1 MPVIPLLARRL
12 ARREPAA
19 LPATTAWHGPS
30 TATRRRARAPPTPS
44 SAGASPGPRRR
55 RSRRASRAR
64 APRRGAA
71 RTPSGTVTAI
81 SRTGRSRQRH
91 RGSGP
96 DGVAG
101 ASGRSPVTIT
111 RTGPSSHGALPN
123 RSLAQGFT
131 TTTTSASARRSTW
144 SPARHAHGHQHRRP
158 SGRTSGGQPQV
169 QGVVVRAQ
177 APVALRL
184 ALEVDAVGVI
194 VLRRHRRELRSAA
207 GGEPEVVRAGGVGHD
222 LREGDLGRVRHEHG
236 ARRRAQARA
245 RARPRRVEVPPR
257 AVEGE
262 HVDVGA
268 LAVDDLLHAQRVAR
282 VQGDAPAR
290 AGGHEPVDA
299 RGRVARRRRP
309 AGRARGVRVG
319 SGGRAASWAIAAAT
333 SASSPSGVS
342 GRASISST
350 TTRCWSLRRRT
361 RSIRRPPEPGAAWPC
376 SARGRRR
383 RRASRR
389 LRRGR
394 RRSAPPR
401 PRSRRRRRPPER
413 CRPSAPRS
421 AGCRPR

>member
-1 MPVIPLLARRL
+1 M
-12 ARREPAA
+12 
-19 LPATTAWHGPS
+19 
-30 TATRRRARAPPTPS
+30 
-44 SAGASPGPRRR
+44 
-55 RSRRASRAR
+55 
-64 APRRGAA
+64 
-71 RTPSGTVTAI
+71 
-81 SRTGRSRQRH
+81 
-91 RGSGP
+91 
-96 DGVAG
+96 
-101 ASGRSPVTIT
+101 
-111 RTGPSSHGALPN
+111 
-123 RSLAQGFT
+123 
-131 TTTTSASARRSTW
+131 
-144 SPARHAHGHQHRRP
+144 
-158 SGRTSGGQPQV
+158 
-169 QGVVVRAQ
+169 VRAQ
-177 APVALRL
+177 APVALRR

-282 VQGDAPAR
+282 VQGDAPSR
-290 AGGHEPVDA
+290 AGGHELVDA
-299 RGRVARRRRP
+299 RRRVARRRGP
-309 AGRARGVRVG
+309 AGRARCGPGRIGWPRRLVG
-319 SGGRAASWAIAAAT
+319 DRRRDE
-333 SASSPSGVS
+333 ASSPSGVS

-383 RRASRR
+383 RRAFRR

-394 RRSAPPR
+394 PRSAPRR